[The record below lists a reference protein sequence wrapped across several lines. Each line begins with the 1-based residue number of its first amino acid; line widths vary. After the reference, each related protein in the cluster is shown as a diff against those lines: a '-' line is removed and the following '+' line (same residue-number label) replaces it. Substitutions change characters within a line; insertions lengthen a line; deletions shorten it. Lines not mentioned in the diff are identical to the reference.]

1 MVLQRQ
7 PGLLKIIESK
17 KMAIKS
23 RKHVSSRFNQ
33 QIGAALAVM
42 LLPVA
47 AHAADAANA
56 ADPAGQ
62 AAPSSQQTL
71 NEVKVVGAVE
81 NDFKAEKASSPK
93 YTEKLVDT
101 PQTIVVIKKELIEQQ
116 GAVTLTDAL
125 RNTPG
130 VGTFFLGENG
140 STNTGDA
147 VYMRGF
153 DASGNIYVDG
163 VRDVGSISRDVF
175 NIEQIDVL
183 KGPAGTDNGRGSPT
197 GSINLVSKTATLEN
211 NFNSLLTAGSGSQ
224 KRATADWNRVID
236 ADSGTAFRL
245 NLLDQNS
252 GNPARDEVKN
262 KRWAVAPTITFGI
275 GKPTRVTASYLHV
288 DQNNVPDGG
297 VPTIGLPGYTT
308 PDTITATN
316 KVVRTFLNS
325 AAKVDPNNFYGS
337 TSDYDKVKA
346 DMATVRIEHDFSPTL
361 QLQNTTRYGKTKEDY
376 LLTSFM
382 GSTANLATPVAA
394 DPSTWTLARSLR
406 TVKDQEN
413 TILTNQTVVTAQFD
427 TGSLKHSLVTGVEF
441 TSEKQTNYSYVP
453 ASLGT
458 LAPANL
464 YHPNPNDPVTGFNPV
479 RSGAYT
485 EGEVNTQSVYAFDT
499 IKFGDK
505 WSINGGMRFDHFNT
519 TYDAVTLQTAVAAGQ
534 VQPLPVGTPIPTH
547 LTLGNTLANGKLA
560 VSYKPTADSSVYAL
574 WASSKAPPG
583 VNFALSAAASSAQNP
598 TYDPQETTTKE
609 LGGKWDLLK
618 QKLSLTAALY
628 QTTVKNDVEQ
638 DPVIPTLY
646 YQTGKKRVQGVEIGV
661 VGEIMRDW
669 LVSAGYTR
677 MNTEVESGK
686 VVTASGINNLSYT
699 PKQAFTSWTSYTLPF
714 GLKLGGGA
722 RYVGDM
728 LRGTDGAIGTPAR
741 IDGYWVFDA
750 MATYTVNKNLDL
762 QLNAYNLADKVYVA
776 AINKSGYRYTPG
788 QPRSFS
794 LTANIKF

>member
-1 MVLQRQ
+1 
-7 PGLLKIIESK
+7 
-17 KMAIKS
+17 MAIKS
-23 RKHVSSRFNQ
+23 RKHAPTRFNQ
-33 QIGAALAVM
+33 HIGAALAVM

-47 AHAADAANA
+47 AQA

-62 AAPSSQQTL
+62 SAPASQQTL
-71 NEVKVVGAVE
+71 NEIKVVGSKE

-93 YTEKLVDT
+93 YTEELVNT

-116 GAVTLTDAL
+116 GALTLTDAL

-183 KGPAGTDNGRGSPT
+183 KGPAGTDSGRGSPT

-211 NFNSLLTAGSGSQ
+211 SFNSLLTAGSGQQ

-236 ADSGTAFRL
+236 VDSGTAFRL

-252 GNPARDEVKN
+252 GNPARDDVKN

-297 VPTIGLPGYTT
+297 VPSIGLPGYTT

-316 KVVRTFLNS
+316 KVIRTFLNS
-325 AAKVDPNNFYGS
+325 AAKVDPSNFYGS

-361 QLQNTTRYGKTKEDY
+361 QLQNTTRYGRTKEDY

-382 GSTANLATPVAA
+382 GSTANLATPVAS

-427 TGSLKHSLVTGVEF
+427 TGSLKHTLVTGLEF

-464 YHPNPNDPVTGFNPV
+464 YHPNPNDPVIGFNPV

-519 TYDAVTLQTAVAAGQ
+519 TYDAVTLQTAVTSG

-598 TYDPQETTTKE
+598 TFYTEATTTKE

-669 LVSAGYTR
+669 LVSADYTR

-714 GLKLGGGA
+714 GLKIGGGA
-722 RYVGDM
+722 RYVGEM
-728 LRGTDGAIGTPAR
+728 LRGTDGAVGTPAR
-741 IDGYWVFDA
+741 VDAYWVFDA

-762 QLNAYNLADKVYVA
+762 
-776 AINKSGYRYTPG
+776 
-788 QPRSFS
+788 
-794 LTANIKF
+794 